1 MTNDYFVSLCLHPK
15 YKIWYLSLSV
25 TDFENDEKPKGDRP
39 PLEIEFLFVS
49 GVCKTGL
56 KGGRRHGVPKFFFEI
71 FFLINAFL
79 EVFVVAEH
87 EYDISFSI

>member
-56 KGGRRHGVPKFFFEI
+56 KGGRRHSWRIVVPKFFFEI
-71 FFLINAFL
+71 FFL
-79 EVFVVAEH
+79 
-87 EYDISFSI
+87 